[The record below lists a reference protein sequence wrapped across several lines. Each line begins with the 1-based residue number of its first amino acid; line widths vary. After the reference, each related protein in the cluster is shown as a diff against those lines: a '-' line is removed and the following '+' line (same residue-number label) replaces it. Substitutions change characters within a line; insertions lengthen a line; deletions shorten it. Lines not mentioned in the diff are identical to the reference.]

1 MDERPDTARSGER
14 WQAAGVRHAVLLR
27 ALPGLRH
34 DVAAP
39 ISVMQMTASV
49 LQRKLAIEPTD
60 ARYLSQRV
68 AAFKQQ
74 IDVLTDALHWLFDW
88 GVGVADSVV
97 SRVDLVSHCVGLLQ
111 PLWALE
117 GVAIVVDSALQ
128 PADATA
134 RRSVSDASTRELRW
148 PRQAALR
155 YLLLAALCYVHDRR
169 AGLTGIRVVA
179 DRHDALHLHGVH
191 AAQDDVLAV
200 PSTCVAEPQQVPVCI
215 DATALACL
223 AADLGYLI
231 RFGQDSVWLQL
242 SDRRRTGGQA
252 ATDDVAQGAVRY

>member
-1 MDERPDTARSGER
+1 MDERPDTALSGER

-27 ALPGLRH
+27 ALPALRH
-34 DVAAP
+34 DVATP

-49 LQRKLAIEPTD
+49 LQRKLALDPPD

-68 AAFKQQ
+68 AAFEQQ
-74 IDVLTDALHWLFDW
+74 IDVLTDALRWLFDW
-88 GVGVADSVV
+88 GVGVADSPV
-97 SRVDLVSHCVGLLQ
+97 SRAQLVGRCVGLLQ

-117 GVAIVVDSALQ
+117 GVAIVVDSAVQSASAAAQ
-128 PADATA
+128 PNA
-134 RRSVSDASTRELRW
+134 SDAGTRELRW

-169 AGLTGIRVVA
+169 AGLTGIRIVA

-191 AAQDDVLAV
+191 ARQNDAFAG
-200 PSTCVAEPQQVPVCI
+200 PSTCVAESRQAPVCI

-231 RFGQDSVWLQL
+231 RFDRDSVWLQL
-242 SDRRRTGGQA
+242 TDRRSTGGRA
-252 ATDDVAQGAVRY
+252 TTDDSARSAVRC